1 MILTLLFLT
10 GFLAGCVDAIAG
22 GGGLISVPVLL
33 ATGLPPHVAF
43 GTNKLQG
50 SIGTLAA
57 TLRYYK
63 HGLISFQPVA
73 RGVLFGII
81 GGILGSTA
89 WQVIDGAILLRLI
102 PILLAIIFIYT
113 LLTPKLGEADRK
125 VRMPAEWF
133 YPLFGLLLGFYD
145 GFFGP
150 GTGSFWV
157 FALTCLLGY
166 NLMKATAYTK
176 VFNLNS
182 SVIATV
188 CFMIGGNVDY
198 RIGLAMGAG
207 QLIGGRLGAT
217 LAITKGARL
226 IRPVFLSVVSMTI
239 ASLIYK
245 TYFVDALNGL
255 NFGLMLVG
263 VAGVTLLLAFVT
275 LIKRRTAS
283 ENF

>member
-1 MILTLLFLT
+1 MILLLLFLA
-10 GFLAGCVDAIAG
+10 GLLAGSVDAIAG

-33 ATGLPPHVAF
+33 AIGLPPHVAF

-50 SIGTLAA
+50 SIGTFMA
-57 TLRYYK
+57 TLRYHR
-63 HGLISFQPVA
+63 HGLISFRLIT
-73 RGVLFGII
+73 RGIFFGII

-89 WQVIDGAILLRLI
+89 WQTIDGAILMRLV
-102 PILLAIIFIYT
+102 PILLTAIFLYT
-113 LLTPKLGEADRK
+113 LLTPKLGAEDRK

-133 YPLFGLLLGFYD
+133 YPVFGLLLGFYD

-182 SVIATV
+182 SIIATV
-188 CFMIGGNVDY
+188 CFMIGGNIDY
-198 RIGLAMGAG
+198 RIGFAMAAG

-217 LAITKGARL
+217 LAITKGAKL

-239 ASLIYK
+239 TSLIYK
-245 TYFVDALNGL
+245 TYFSGALNPIH
-255 NFGLMLVG
+255 FGI
-263 VAGVTLLLAFVT
+263 LLSGICALSLTTVM
-275 LIKRRTAS
+275 LIKRRTAAGLLR
-283 ENF
+283 E

>member
-1 MILTLLFLT
+1 MMLILLFLT

-50 SIGTLAA
+50 SIGTFMA
-57 TLRYYK
+57 TLRYHK
-63 HGLISFQPVA
+63 HGLISFQLIA
-73 RGVLFGII
+73 RGIFFGII

-89 WQVIDGAILLRLI
+89 WQVIDGAILMRFI
-102 PILLAIIFIYT
+102 PIFLAAIFLYT
-113 LLTPKLGEADRK
+113 LFTPKLGAEDRK
-125 VRMPAEWF
+125 VRMAAEWF

-182 SVIATV
+182 SIIATI
-188 CFMIGGNVDY
+188 CFMMGGNIDY
-198 RIGLAMGAG
+198 RIGFAMAAG
-207 QLIGGRLGAT
+207 QLIGGRLGAS

-245 TYFVDALNGL
+245 TYFIGSLSTAGFSLIL
-255 NFGLMLVG
+255 LG
-263 VAGVTLLLAFVT
+263 VAFITILLTLFALL
-275 LIKRRTAS
+275 KRRAVPEAT
-283 ENF
+283 